1 MATLRDVA
9 DRVGVHPSTVSRALD
24 PASSSLVNAETRARV
39 IAAAEELGFR
49 VDAVA
54 SGLRRGRTATMG
66 VVVADL
72 GNTYVASAIRGIENT
87 FEGDGYLTFITET
100 QDDHDRATRIL
111 GHLLSRKVEAIVTL
125 ASRAGDEPTIKRLSK
140 QVPIVLAIRGLPGTD
155 LPMVVNDDE
164 GGGWISADHLIR
176 LGHRSLAQLPGPRD
190 VSNFRLREEGFIAR
204 AASSGIEV
212 LRGPVAA
219 SVPTVEEGWRLM
231 RALLQSSGRDRP
243 TGIFAHNDHMALG
256 AIQALRAA
264 GLDCPNDI
272 SIIGYNDS
280 PLTNFTDPP
289 LTTVS
294 LPGYELGQRAARL
307 AIALVNGTNGA
318 ETQVTLPP
326 TLVPRKSSASLA
338 SGR

>member
-24 PASSSLVNAETRARV
+24 PASSNLVNAETRARI
-39 IAAAEELGFR
+39 IAAADELGFR

-87 FEGDGYLTFITET
+87 FEAEGYLTFITES
-100 QDDHDRATRIL
+100 QDDQDRATRIL
-111 GHLLSRKVEAIVTL
+111 GHLLARKVEAIVTL
-125 ASRAGDEPTIKRLSK
+125 ASREGDETTIKRLSK
-140 QVPIVLAIRGLPGTD
+140 QVPIVLAVRGLPGTG

-176 LGHRSLAQLPGPRD
+176 LGHRKLAQLPGPRD
-190 VSNFRLREEGFIAR
+190 VSNFRLREEGFVAR
-204 AASSGIEV
+204 AASSGITV
-212 LRGPVAA
+212 PVNPDAA

-231 RALLQSSGRDRP
+231 RALLSSSREYP

-256 AIQALRAA
+256 AIQALRDV
-264 GLDCPNDI
+264 GLDCPADV

-307 AIALVNGTNGA
+307 AMALVRGA
-318 ETQVTLPP
+318 SGHETQVTLPP
-326 TLVPRKSSASLA
+326 TLVPRSSSAPLA
-338 SGR
+338 SGK